1 MVEQPLCLVRGQVTS
16 VLGEGPSVLP
26 WQVADQPGQ
35 VLPGLSKRLY
45 PGEAG
50 LQPVVQVG
58 QIRCRS
64 RALYDGGR
72 SRLVDLLRH
81 NSMIMGRLLP

>member
-1 MVEQPLCLVRGQVTS
+1 
-16 VLGEGPSVLP
+16 
-26 WQVADQPGQ
+26 
-35 VLPGLSKRLY
+35 LY